1 MADAK
6 PDSLAWP
13 AFLARKMK
21 KIATLLVVFA
31 ISPASIGEALTSVAE
46 AYSVNIEEIT
56 SPMPFDLTGVV
67 LHVEAF
73 NTNLYAFSISDETG
87 GAQIF
92 FSPPIESPRQWDV
105 VRVKGDVVIEDHDK
119 SRRLVAREITSIRHG
134 SPIQPVAATAPEIN
148 AGKFD
153 FKFVR
158 ISGVFSGY
166 VRDEVAPDYV
176 WSALRTDDGL
186 CLMAINA
193 EALGTRTA
201 ADLTD
206 SEVDV
211 TALCAP
217 ISGVRRGLGRCLR
230 LYTESDIRITH
241 PPAKHPS
248 DAPILS
254 ETGRSMHRQRISGTV
269 VATSKGRIFL
279 RTGIGRIIM
288 TIPAP
293 GQPMPSAGNTVAVAG
308 FSNYAPYWLTLS
320 EALVEVT
327 GSTTRPLETPP
338 VKSISTLFTDSA
350 GRRSLRASHNGARI
364 TLRGKVVAA
373 SADEME
379 ISDGESSVFVVLDA
393 VFSELPKKPEAGS
406 VVEATG
412 LFWSE
417 FLAKTGDEIFPSFL
431 RFTIYPSDAADVRI
445 ISSPPWWTPF
455 RLVILISILAVLLA
469 GSAAW
474 NFMLNRKAERR
485 GRELYEE
492 RASHA
497 IAKKKVEERTR
508 LAVELHDSLSQTLT
522 GVAMQLEVGATDTAK
537 TMLTACRGDLRRC
550 LWDLR
555 SRTFEEKDMTE
566 AIERTLEPHSVGA
579 KIAVR
584 FNVQRERLD
593 DSTTHT
599 ILRIVRELVVNA
611 ICHGKATEIKVAG
624 ECHGDAIS
632 FSVRDNGC
640 GFDTANAPGLQEGHF
655 GLLGIRE
662 RLKEFNGNLKIES
675 SPGQGTKATISMAIG
690 QETSKPTPT

>member
-13 AFLARKMK
+13 AFLALKMK

-31 ISPASIGEALTSVAE
+31 IGSASAGEALTSVAE
-46 AYSVNIEEIT
+46 VYSVNIEEIT
-56 SPMPFDLTGVV
+56 DPRPFDLTGVV
-67 LHVEAF
+67 LFTEAF
-73 NTNLYAFSISDETG
+73 AANLYAFSISDATG
-87 GAQIF
+87 GTPVF
-92 FSPPIESPRQWDV
+92 FSPPMESPRQWDV
-105 VRVKGDVVIEDHDK
+105 VRVKGDMVIEDHDK
-119 SRRLVAREITSIRHG
+119 TRRLVAKEITSIRHG

-148 AGKFD
+148 TGKFD
-153 FKFVR
+153 FRFVR

-166 VRDEVAPDYV
+166 IRDEVAPDYV
-176 WSALRTDDGL
+176 WAALRTDDGS

-201 ADLTD
+201 AELTD
-206 SEVDV
+206 AEVDV
-211 TALCAP
+211 TALCIP
-217 ISGVRRGLGRCLR
+217 IPGVRQGLGKCLR

-241 PPAKHPS
+241 PPAKHPD
-248 DAPILS
+248 DAPLLS
-254 ETGRSMHRQRISGTV
+254 ETNRSMHRQRISGTV
-269 VATSKGRIFL
+269 AATSKGRFFL

-288 TIPAP
+288 TIPSL
-293 GQPMPSAGNTVAVAG
+293 GEPMPNTGDTVTVAG
-308 FSNYAPYWLTLS
+308 FPNYAPYWLTLS
-320 EALVEVT
+320 EALVEIT
-327 GSTTRPLETPP
+327 GSTARPQEKPS

-350 GRRSLRASHNGARI
+350 GRRSLRASQNGARI
-364 TLRGKVVAA
+364 TMRGKVVAV

-379 ISDGESSVFVVLDA
+379 ISDGENSVFVVLDA

-417 FLAKTGDEIFPSFL
+417 FHAKTGAEIFPSFL
-431 RFTIYPSDAADVRI
+431 RFTVYPGNASDIRI

-455 RLVILISILAVLLA
+455 RLVVLISILAVLLA

-474 NFMLNRKAERR
+474 SFMLNRKAERR

-497 IAKKKVEERTR
+497 IAEKKVEERTR

-537 TMLTACRGDLRRC
+537 TMLTACRGELRRC

-579 KIAVR
+579 KVSVR
-584 FNVQRERLD
+584 FNVPRKRLD

-611 ICHGKATEIKVAG
+611 IRHGKATDIKVAG
-624 ECHGDAIS
+624 ECHEGTIS
-632 FSVRDNGC
+632 FSVADNGC
-640 GFDTANAPGLQEGHF
+640 GFDPSAAPGPKEGHF
-655 GLLGIRE
+655 GLLGVRE
-662 RLKEFNGNLKIES
+662 RLKEFGGELKIDS
-675 SPGQGTKATISMAIG
+675 VPGQGTKATISMAIG
-690 QETSKPTPT
+690 KTCP